1 MKSMKYFLGIF
12 FSIVTVA
19 EIFAQ
24 DGLSKKAIEPFST
37 LEVNGSLIIFISQAS
52 ENSISGTDETLR
64 NLNYEISNGKLKI
77 SQGGNSA
84 NTSVYLSANNL
95 EKILVNGIS
104 DIRSSNTITTESLE
118 LIVSGASKA
127 NILFEGKK
135 LKVDASGASEIRA
148 GGACEILNLELSG
161 ASSFKAYKLKSGI
174 TNLEVTG
181 NSEANLNG
189 EGSDLT
195 GEVSG
200 VSKLSY
206 SGEPIK
212 ISVEATGLG
221 KIIKSNGLEIEAS
234 DTTKLSFGR
243 NKVIIYQNKG
253 EIEADLNIDGHN
265 KEIPKPKKGNYY
277 FLPFIWSGF
286 ELGINGYL
294 NNQNSLGLADSISGF
309 DLNYANAF
317 VVNINPYEAH
327 LKLIKDFLHLTT
339 GVGFEINNYRFNS
352 NMRMLPNTR
361 PLETILDDSLSYRR
375 NKLTTLYLN
384 APLYLSMSFGKK
396 NDRKFTF
403 SPGITAGWLIRSY
416 QKRIIDEDGG
426 KNKVRTRDD
435 FNLQPFRFNASL
447 RLTYGDF
454 TMFANYSL
462 NELFYAG
469 RGPELYPFSVGV
481 QLVGF

>member
-24 DGLSKKAIEPFST
+24 DGLSKRAIEPFSAI
-37 LEVNGSLIIFISQAS
+37 EVNGSLIIFISQAS

-84 NTSVYLSANNL
+84 NTSVYLNASNL
-95 EKILVNGIS
+95 EKIIVNGIS

-161 ASSFKAYKLKSGI
+161 ASSFKAYKLKTGI
-174 TNLEVTG
+174 TNVEVTG

-189 EGSDLT
+189 EGADLT

-212 ISVEATGLG
+212 INVEAIGLG

-265 KEIPKPKKGNYY
+265 KEIPKPKKQGY
-277 FLPFIWSGF
+277 FYSPSIWSGF

-294 NNQNSLGLADSISGF
+294 NNQNSLGLADSLRGF

-327 LKLIKDFLHLTT
+327 LRIINNRLFLTT
-339 GVGFEINNYRFNS
+339 GFGFEINNYRFNS
-352 NMRMLPNTR
+352 KMRMIPDTR
-361 PLETILDDSLSYRR
+361 PLQTVLEDSSNYKR
-375 NKLTTLYLN
+375 NKLTTMYLN
-384 APLYLSMSFGKK
+384 VPLYMSISLGNNKQ
-396 NDRKFTF
+396 RFTI
-403 SPGITAGWLIRSY
+403 SPGVTAGWLIRSY
-416 QKRIIDEDGG
+416 QKRILDDDG
-426 KNKVRTRDD
+426 KNKIRTRDD

-447 RLTYGDF
+447 RLNYRDVTV
-454 TMFANYSL
+454 FANYSL